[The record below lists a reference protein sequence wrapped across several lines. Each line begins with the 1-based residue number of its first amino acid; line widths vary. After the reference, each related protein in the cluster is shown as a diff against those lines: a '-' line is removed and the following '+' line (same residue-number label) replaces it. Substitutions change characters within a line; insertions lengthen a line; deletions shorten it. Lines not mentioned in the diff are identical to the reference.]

1 MSEQEERGPRMYS
14 AVTDKVGFG
23 KYREM
28 TLEELYAQDVN
39 YLRWAVNS
47 EAVDKDCFMTLFNE
61 TDTTLDKKKIYLDS
75 VVWFGKFK
83 GKTFG
88 EVCSEDR
95 EYAEWVLGEDGFLE
109 YAEGDDPS
117 NAVAA
122 QEVSNP
128 PPVSQPAPSL
138 PPTV

>member
-23 KYREM
+23 KYRDL

-47 EAVDKDCFMTLFNE
+47 EAVDKDCFMTLFGE
-61 TDTTLDKKKIYLDS
+61 SDATLDKKKIYLDS
-75 VVWFGKFK
+75 IVWFGKFK

-109 YAEGDDPS
+109 YAEGNDPS

-122 QEVSNP
+122 PAAQEAP
-128 PPVSQPAPSL
+128 AMPAPAI

>member
-14 AVTDKVGFG
+14 AVTEQVGFG

-28 TLEELYAQDVN
+28 TLEELYAHDAN

-47 EAVDKDCFMTLFNE
+47 EAIDKDCFKTLFGE
-61 TDTTLDKKKIYLDS
+61 SDDTLDKKKIYLDS
-75 VVWFGKFK
+75 NVWFGKYK

-88 EVCSEDR
+88 EVCAEDR

-109 YAEGDDPS
+109 YAEGNDPS
-117 NAVAA
+117 NPAAETPSVNPSIPPAV
-122 QEVSNP
+122 N
-128 PPVSQPAPSL
+128 
-138 PPTV
+138 